1 MKVLLMADNPVI
13 EFLGPVLIL
22 STSFTFLSTRQ
33 TKFIL
38 CEAYEVGFDFVF
50 PPEQLQSQQIT
61 QILQLRTLAQAL
73 LV

>member
-1 MKVLLMADNPVI
+1 MTTKHCTDIVQIKTESTMKVLLMADNPVI

-22 STSFTFLSTRQ
+22 SSSFTFLSTRQ

-50 PPEQLQSQQIT
+50 PPEQSQ
-61 QILQLRTLAQAL
+61 
-73 LV
+73 